1 MQKFKSIINYLILLA
16 AELFIGTLLLMSLWS
31 NNMVITCGIT
41 IALTVGLAVWQIV
54 RLLRA
59 KDEAV
64 KKKSRRN
71 IALIL
76 LLPIVAFIAVFL
88 YVVIGL
94 IIAFA

>member
-1 MQKFKSIINYLILLA
+1 MQNLKSVINYLILLA

-31 NNMVITCGIT
+31 SNMTITCGIT

-54 RLLRA
+54 RLICA

-76 LLPIVAFIAVFL
+76 LLPIIAFIAVAL

-94 IIAFA
+94 VIAFA

>member
-1 MQKFKSIINYLILLA
+1 MKKKIQYFMLLA
-16 AELFIGTLLLMSLWS
+16 VELFIGTLLLMSLWS

-54 RLLRA
+54 RLIRA

-76 LLPIVAFIAVFL
+76 LLPIAAFGAVFL